1 MTSVDFNAWH
11 MPVLTVETID
21 ALSVKPDGL
30 YLDLTAGGGGHSA
43 AILEKLGKNGRLYA
57 ADRDPEALK
66 ICDARLSGIETSA
79 TYKTVHASFSEFPD
93 WLQQE
98 ELGHVDGLLADLG
111 VSSHQLDSSARGFSY
126 LNDGPLDMRMNP
138 EQSSTAADILSAIP
152 ESELV
157 ALLRLYG
164 EERYATLIARAIIRA
179 REKKTINR
187 TAELAQIVSGAVPPH
202 ARREGNPA
210 RKTFQALRMAVNG
223 EQQELAHLLHAI
235 PDVMSQGGRAVVIS
249 FHSLEDRMVKQ
260 AMRRWQSPCECPR
273 DFPTCVC
280 GKQPIGHQVSSKPQV
295 ATDEEIQDNRRA
307 RSAKL
312 RVFEFGGGVA

>member
-164 EERYATLIARAIIRA
+164 KNATQRSLREPLSEPERKRRLTERQNWLKSSRALFLHMLGAKEIQ
-179 REKKTINR
+179 REKRFRRCEWPSMGSNR
-187 TAELAQIVSGAVPPH
+187 NLHIYYMQ
-202 ARREGNPA
+202 
-210 RKTFQALRMAVNG
+210 FRM
-223 EQQELAHLLHAI
+223 
-235 PDVMSQGGRAVVIS
+235 
-249 FHSLEDRMVKQ
+249 
-260 AMRRWQSPCECPR
+260 
-273 DFPTCVC
+273 
-280 GKQPIGHQVSSKPQV
+280 
-295 ATDEEIQDNRRA
+295 
-307 RSAKL
+307 
-312 RVFEFGGGVA
+312 